1 VSFSTSYKSANHN
14 KKNERRGTYEF
25 NETIG
30 IGICL
35 CSRVGGEWEFTN
47 LVSNTSSLEFFL
59 VLSDPCNLGV
69 GVDYRWDSIVVDM
82 SVPGLDE
89 FNSGNS
95 YSSIFLFTCY

>member
-1 VSFSTSYKSANHN
+1 VSFSTSYPLATSSQEWKR
-14 KKNERRGTYEF
+14 ETYEF

-47 LVSNTSSLEFFL
+47 LVSNASSLEFFL
-59 VLSDPCNLGV
+59 VLSDPCYLGV
-69 GVDYRWDSIVVDM
+69 SVDYRGDSIVVDM
-82 SVPGLDE
+82 SVTGLDE

-95 YSSIFLFTCY
+95 